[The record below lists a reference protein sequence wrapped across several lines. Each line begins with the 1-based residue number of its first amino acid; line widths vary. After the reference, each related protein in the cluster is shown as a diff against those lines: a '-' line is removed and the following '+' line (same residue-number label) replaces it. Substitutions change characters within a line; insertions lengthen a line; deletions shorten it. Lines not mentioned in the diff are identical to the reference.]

1 MKYEFF
7 FLNNIHDSMEMVNAE
22 LDPFLDLSR
31 QGVFDELCMK
41 HIILNL
47 ANCLELLVF
56 LTQEEKEEVIKN
68 EPDIVKYI

>member
-1 MKYEFF
+1 
-7 FLNNIHDSMEMVNAE
+7 MEMVNAE